1 MQELQ
6 REVDELQR
14 VLRLGPQQH
23 SDITGSSMFAP
34 EVAEADGSLDNA
46 SGVGAVYEGTAAGP
60 PTSTATSIL
69 DVLKQAKDRR

>member
-6 REVDELQR
+6 REVDELQTE
-14 VLRLGPQQH
+14 LRLGPQQH
-23 SDITGSSMFAP
+23 SDIMGSSVFAR

-46 SGVGAVYEGTAAGP
+46 SSVGAFHEGTAAGP

-69 DVLKQAKDRR
+69 DKLKQAKDRR